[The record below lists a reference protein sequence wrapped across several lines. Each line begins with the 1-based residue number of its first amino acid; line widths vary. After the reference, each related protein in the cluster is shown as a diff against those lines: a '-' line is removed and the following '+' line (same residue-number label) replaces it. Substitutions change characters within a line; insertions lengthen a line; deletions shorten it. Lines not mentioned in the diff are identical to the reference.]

1 MTTKI
6 SIISILL
13 FFYFS
18 VSAQTYKFG
27 YIDTDKLVQELP
39 ESKTA
44 KEVLE
49 KETKD
54 AEKHITTMQTEYQK
68 LYQEY
73 MENDGLD
80 PKSPEKWSSLI
91 KSEKEAEI
99 TALGQRIQEF
109 EQSATASLQKKQTE
123 LLQPII
129 DKVNKAI
136 SEVGKE
142 GKYTEIK
149 EKTMLLY
156 YSEEQ
161 FTDVTPLVRKKLGLT
176 N

>member
-1 MTTKI
+1 
-6 SIISILL
+6 
-13 FFYFS
+13 
-18 VSAQTYKFG
+18 
-27 YIDTDKLVQELP
+27 
-39 ESKTA
+39 
-44 KEVLE
+44 
-49 KETKD
+49 
-54 AEKHITTMQTEYQK
+54 MQTEYQK